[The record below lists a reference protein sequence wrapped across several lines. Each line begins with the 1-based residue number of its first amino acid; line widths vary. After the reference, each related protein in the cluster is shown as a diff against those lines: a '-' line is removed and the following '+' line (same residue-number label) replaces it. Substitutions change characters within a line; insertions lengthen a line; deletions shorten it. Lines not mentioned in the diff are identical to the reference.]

1 MILNQ
6 IPLRPGQRWTA
17 LWTALALLVTACL
30 ATPAHAQGDSSDHVS
45 VKAVPAKT
53 VVAPGDTLPVAV
65 VFDIAKG
72 WHIWTNEAQI
82 TRLPAGMAAF
92 EYAIFTNVTAAA
104 EPAAAAKIY
113 TDRTQWP
120 APHGAKADVG
130 DGVKT
135 YAVYEGK
142 SVAFVPVLVDPKAS
156 AGPLKVTLKV
166 TFQSCNESVCAQG
179 ADVTVPVELTVVAP
193 GAAGAGTGAN
203 GSANGSANGGAADA
217 ALFAGFDPAVF
228 SKLDVPVARDV
239 RFNIFEW
246 EFTLNTGSS
255 TFLPVLLLMAFCG
268 GILLNFTPCVLP
280 IVPLKIM
287 GLSAAAAGERKHTF
301 MLGLAMSLGVVAFWM
316 TLGVLLGTVKEFT
329 QVNQFFQYPAF
340 TITVGVF
347 IAVMAVG
354 MAGFYSLGLP
364 QWVYAIEPKH
374 ETYGG
379 SILFGVMT
387 AVLSTPCTAPLM
399 GAAAGWAVTTD
410 SPLTVLSVFLSI
422 GLGMASPYIV
432 LSAFPHLT
440 KKMPKT
446 GPASDVLKQVMGLLL
461 LAAAAYFIG
470 AGINAFLDEPS
481 KIYWWIIS
489 LIGGVAGVWLVIR
502 TVQLAKSNTVKTVF
516 VTTGLLIAVISGAI
530 GPVLTYERLPWS
542 RFTPDALAAAM
553 KDGKVVVLD
562 FTAEW
567 CINCKALEKT
577 VLESSTVAEALTQS
591 NVVLL
596 KADIT
601 GPNPAALEKMRSLG
615 RATIPL
621 LAVFA
626 PDGQQML
633 NADTY
638 TPTQVVDAVKA
649 ASEVRTSAQ
658 R

>member
-6 IPLRPGQRWTA
+6 TPQRPRQRWTA
-17 LWTALALLVTACL
+17 LWTALALLAALCT
-30 ATPAHAQGDSSDHVS
+30 ATPVQAQGDSSDHVS
-45 VKAVPAKT
+45 VTAVPAKT
-53 VVAPGDTLPVAV
+53 TVAPGDTLPVAV
-65 VFDIAKG
+65 VFDIAHG
-72 WHIWTNEAQI
+72 WHIWTSEVQI
-82 TRLPAGMAAF
+82 TKLPEGMASF
-92 EYAIFTNVTAAA
+92 EYAIFTDVKAAV
-104 EPAAAAKIY
+104 EPAASAKAY
-113 TDRTQWP
+113 ADRVQWP

-130 DGVKT
+130 DGLKT

-142 SVAFVPVLVDPKAS
+142 AVAYLPVTIDPKA
-156 AGPLKVTLKV
+156 AVGPLKIALKV
-166 TFQSCNESVCAQG
+166 SFQSCNQNVCAQG
-179 ADVTVPVELTVVAP
+179 ADVTVPVELTVVA
-193 GAAGAGTGAN
+193 AGAGAGATGA
-203 GSANGSANGGAADA
+203 GSSGSTGAGAASA
-217 ALFAGFDPAVF
+217 ALFAGFDPSVF
-228 SKLDVPVARDV
+228 SKLEMPVARDV

-246 EFTLNTGSS
+246 EFTLNSGSA

-410 SPLTVLSVFLSI
+410 SPLTVLSVFLAI

-461 LAAAAYFIG
+461 LAASAYFIG
-470 AGINAFLDEPS
+470 AGINAFLEEPS
-481 KIYWWIIS
+481 KVYWWVIS
-489 LIGGVAGVWLVIR
+489 LIGVAAGIWLVIR
-502 TVQLAKSNTVKTVF
+502 TVQLAKSNTVKTAF
-516 VTTGLLIAVISGAI
+516 VATGLLITVISGAI
-530 GPVLTYERLPWS
+530 GPVLTYERLPW
-542 RFTPDALAAAM
+542 RRYTPDALAAAL

-577 VLESSTVAEALTQS
+577 VLESNTVAAALTQP

-601 GPNPAALEKMRSLG
+601 GANPAAVEKMRSLG

-626 PDGQQML
+626 PDGQQLL

-649 ASEVRTSAQ
+649 AGGVRTEAQ